1 MSYYGHQAE
10 RRSLRAA
17 LLDLSATRNEEGP
30 ALRLVATNKSFPLN
44 TMNNQTHPIEL
55 FIASLLNLL
64 EFICYIINEIAGH
77 HQTATNIVSG
87 DQTTT
92 PTTTSQASAIIPTQP
107 HTNPLFTTLQ
117 SLTVKQLQAT
127 TGIRSSRYRKSDLI
141 ALAAAY

>member
-1 MSYYGHQAE
+1 
-10 RRSLRAA
+10 
-17 LLDLSATRNEEGP
+17 
-30 ALRLVATNKSFPLN
+30 
-44 TMNNQTHPIEL
+44 MNNTNQVHPIEFFL
-55 FIASLLNLL
+55 ACLINLI
-64 EFICYIINEIAGH
+64 EFTCYIINEIAGH
-77 HQTATNIVSG
+77 HQTNSNIVSR

-92 PTTTSQASAIIPTQP
+92 PATSSQASATILTQP

>member
-1 MSYYGHQAE
+1 
-10 RRSLRAA
+10 
-17 LLDLSATRNEEGP
+17 
-30 ALRLVATNKSFPLN
+30 
-44 TMNNQTHPIEL
+44 MNNTNQVHPIEF
-55 FIASLLNLL
+55 FIACLINLI
-64 EFICYIINEIAGH
+64 EFTCYIINQVAQRPGLDIAGH
-77 HQTATNIVSG
+77 HQTTTNIVSR

-92 PTTTSQASAIIPTQP
+92 TATQSIATDHVPTQP

>member
-17 LLDLSATRNEEGP
+17 LLDLSATRNGEGFT
-30 ALRLVATNKSFPLN
+30 LRLVATNQSFPLN
-44 TMNNQTHPIEL
+44 TMNANTHPIEFFLAALINL
-55 FIASLLNLL
+55 FEL
-64 EFICYIINEIAGH
+64 ICWTINHIAGH
-77 HQTATNIVSG
+77 HQTTSNIVSG

-92 PTTTSQASAIIPTQP
+92 TTISSQPSAIIPTQP

>member
-1 MSYYGHQAE
+1 
-10 RRSLRAA
+10 
-17 LLDLSATRNEEGP
+17 
-30 ALRLVATNKSFPLN
+30 
-44 TMNNQTHPIEL
+44 MNNTNQVHPIEFFLACLINL
-55 FIASLLNLL
+55 F

-77 HQTATNIVSG
+77 HQTTTNIVSG

-92 PTTTSQASAIIPTQP
+92 PATQSITTDHAPTQP

-127 TGIRSSRYRKSDLI
+127 TGIKSSRYRKSDLI

>member
-1 MSYYGHQAE
+1 
-10 RRSLRAA
+10 
-17 LLDLSATRNEEGP
+17 
-30 ALRLVATNKSFPLN
+30 
-44 TMNNQTHPIEL
+44 MNNTHPIEL

-64 EFICYIINEIAGH
+64 EFTCYIINHIAGH
-77 HQTATNIVSG
+77 HQTTTNIVSR

-92 PTTTSQASAIIPTQP
+92 PTTQSIATDHVPTQP

-127 TGIRSSRYRKSDLI
+127 TGIRSSRYRKTDLI